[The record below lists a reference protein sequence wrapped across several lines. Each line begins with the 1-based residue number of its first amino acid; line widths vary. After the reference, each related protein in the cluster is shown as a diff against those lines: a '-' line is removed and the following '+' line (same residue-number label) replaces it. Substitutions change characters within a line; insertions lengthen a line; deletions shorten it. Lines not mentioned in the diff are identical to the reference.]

1 MWCSPRSPSSHLYPH
16 STLTPPSQ
24 RCMKDKVANVV
35 LASLALFQSLV
46 GGLGASAGGSAVQ
59 GACDQ
64 ILPLLLEKLGDNN
77 PKIR

>member
-1 MWCSPRSPSSHLYPH
+1 
-16 STLTPPSQ
+16 
-24 RCMKDKVANVV
+24 MKDKVANVV

-64 ILPLLLEKLGDNN
+64 CLPLLLEKLGDNT